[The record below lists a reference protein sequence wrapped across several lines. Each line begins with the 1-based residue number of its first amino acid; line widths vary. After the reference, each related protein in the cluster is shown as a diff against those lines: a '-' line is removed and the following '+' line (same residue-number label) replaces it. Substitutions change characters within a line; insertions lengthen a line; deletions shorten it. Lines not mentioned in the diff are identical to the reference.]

1 MQAISMTINAQC
13 KLNLLSGCL
22 LLEKSPLWLFFRY
35 YKTAMLES
43 MGSTGTENKKIK
55 MTISFVHLLPVCV
68 LLSSINCPE
77 PGWNVLSLECQL
89 QQKVMM
95 LMLTNQMQLRVL

>member
-1 MQAISMTINAQC
+1 
-13 KLNLLSGCL
+13 
-22 LLEKSPLWLFFRY
+22 
-35 YKTAMLES
+35 
-43 MGSTGTENKKIK
+43 MGSTGTENKKKK
-55 MTISFVHLLPVCV
+55 MAISFGHLLPVRV